1 MGWKVN
7 SGGAASQATSAAWQQ
22 RQQNFQAL
30 SKALQS
36 GDLSGAQTA
45 FASLTQ
51 AAASGANSNPSS
63 PLAQLG
69 KALQSGDLGAAQ
81 TAFSQMRS
89 AHHRTQGSASAAQSF
104 TPASVPAPTD
114 TSGNN
119 VNVYV

>member
-7 SGGAASQATSAAWQQ
+7 SSGAGSQVSSAAWQQ

-36 GDLSGAQTA
+36 SDLKAAKTA
-45 FASLTQ
+45 FASL
-51 AAASGANSNPSS
+51 ASGSPSGATSNPNS

-69 KALQSGDLGAAQ
+69 KALQSGDLAAAQ
-81 TAFSQMRS
+81 NAFSQMRGSHNRPANS
-89 AHHRTQGSASAAQSF
+89 ATTSSYSAPVLIPS
-104 TPASVPAPTD
+104 PTE
-114 TSGNN
+114 TAGNN